1 LYGDSRLD
9 EVTDLY
15 AKAAET
21 DPRDAMEK
29 LDVESARAEF
39 E

>member
-1 LYGDSRLD
+1 
-9 EVTDLY
+9 VTDLY
-15 AKAAET
+15 ARAAEM
-21 DPRDAMEK
+21 DPTDAMEK